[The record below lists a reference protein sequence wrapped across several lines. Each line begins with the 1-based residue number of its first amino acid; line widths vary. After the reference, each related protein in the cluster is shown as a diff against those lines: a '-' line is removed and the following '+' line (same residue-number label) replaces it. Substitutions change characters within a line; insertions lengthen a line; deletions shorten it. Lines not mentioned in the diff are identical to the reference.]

1 VVLNCRRCWRG
12 PTLTLAAPVNISI
25 QRDSPVPIR
34 DQIVEQIGL
43 LIASG
48 VLAGN
53 QKLPSI
59 RALAQKLGIHHGIVN
74 SAYNQLSDLG
84 LLQIRQG
91 SGVKVVPKVAVAHE
105 KGQASLESLFRYF
118 LAQAT
123 DLGYSRAK
131 IEQCIQR
138 QLHRQPVKRILL
150 VDNAPDFHAVALAEL
165 SPHFSMPIEAITHT
179 GLKSKAQLIEDSI
192 ILTSIYH
199 LTSLEDLP
207 LDPTRFIVCNI
218 EPAREELD
226 LLRKLPKASIVVVVS
241 KSSTLMNAG
250 TRIAAAVRGD
260 ELALR
265 SISLEDTNE
274 IAYTMRFAKAAI
286 CDFPSKETVLKLAG
300 KVPVRV
306 FQIYSPSTI
315 QLIKDRLAEWG

>member
-1 VVLNCRRCWRG
+1 M
-12 PTLTLAAPVNISI
+12 PSMLTASVNISI
-25 QRDSPVPIR
+25 QRESPVPIR

-48 VLAGN
+48 VLGAN

-74 SAYNQLSDLG
+74 SAYNQLADLG
-84 LLQIRQG
+84 VLQIRQG
-91 SGVKVVPKVAVAHE
+91 SGVKVVAKVAAAHE
-105 KGQASLESLFRYF
+105 KGQVSLESLFRYF

-123 DLGYSRAK
+123 DLGYTRKK
-131 IEQCIQR
+131 IEECIKH
-138 QLHRQPVKRILL
+138 QLNRQPVKQILL

-165 SPHFSMPIEAITHT
+165 SPHFEMPIVAITHAD
-179 GLKSKAQLIEDSI
+179 LKSKTSMIEDSL

-199 LTSLEDLP
+199 LGSLQDLP

-218 EPAREELD
+218 EPGMEEMN
-226 LLRKLPKASIVVVVS
+226 LLKTLPKASIVVVVS
-241 KSSTLMNAG
+241 KSATLMNAG

-265 SISLEDTNE
+265 TIPLDDPKE
-274 IAYTMRFAKAAI
+274 IAYTMRFARAAI
-286 CDFPSKETVLKLAG
+286 CDFPSKETVMKLAG